1 VRERLNAARAQLT
14 RERFSFPGEAHC
26 KVVLKSADDLRENNP
41 MQNLDNQTIMLG
53 FVGVTALA
61 VLLQAIILLAIL
73 ITMRKAARSLKE
85 EAEDLRSAVMPI
97 IENTRT
103 LLTRVAPKMESTVT
117 DVAAVAHRLREQTEV
132 MESTAKE
139 IIDRVRHQSSRVD
152 TMLSKVLD
160 AVDRAGGF
168 LTDAVS
174 KPARQLAGILS
185 SAKAVIESLRAS
197 EFGPRE
203 TRPPED
209 EDPFV

>member
-1 VRERLNAARAQLT
+1 
-14 RERFSFPGEAHC
+14 
-26 KVVLKSADDLRENNP
+26 

-53 FVGVTALA
+53 VVAVTALA

-73 ITMRKAARSLKE
+73 VTLRKTARSLKE
-85 EAEDLRSAVMPI
+85 EAEELRSAVMPI
-97 IENTRT
+97 IDSTRT
-103 LLTRVAPKMESTVT
+103 LLARVGPKMESTVT
-117 DVAAVAHRLREQTEV
+117 DAAAVAHRLREQTEV

-152 TMLSKVLD
+152 AMLSKVLD

-209 EDPFV
+209 EEPFA